1 MKGNV
6 RAALIAI
13 AAWLMAF
20 LVIAAAATVCSSCGF
35 TKPAQGR
42 ASCQGQ

>member
-6 RAALIAI
+6 RAGLIAI

-35 TKPAQGR
+35 SKPAQGR
-42 ASCQGQ
+42 SSCQGQ